1 MKFNKNMLEKKWVA
15 YTIATC
21 SAVVLYL
28 ALVNIG
34 KFFAFLGTVF
44 SYLAPVILGMI
55 LAMVLNPIF
64 MFFQRTILKRIKKE
78 VLRKIVSMVLTSI
91 FMLAIMTLL
100 VMAIIPQVINSI
112 VSIASNW
119 ASYEET
125 LYILSQDISDYAK
138 MFGLD
143 VSGFTELGGEI
154 VQWIANYIAENI
166 GQIVDFSYSIGVS
179 VFNGVVGFILAVYFL
194 MDKDRLRDSSRRL
207 FKAMM
212 PEKIYTDVHDF
223 TRKCYVILVHYIGSS
238 LLDALIVG
246 ATNSIFMLIAGMPY
260 PLLVS
265 VAVAVTNLAPTFG
278 PIVGCAIGSF
288 VLLLVNPWYVLW
300 FVIFT
305 LILQTIDGSV
315 IKPKLYGNTFG
326 VPAVWI
332 LIMIIVGGR
341 IFGFWGIMLAI
352 PATAVFAYI
361 FETFISDRIDQK
373 NEMKETKKR
382 IEKY

>member
-34 KFFAFLGTVF
+34 KFFAFLGMLMDF
-44 SYLAPVILGMI
+44 FMPVILGLV
-55 LAMVLNPIF
+55 LAMILNPIF
-64 MFFQRTILKRIKKE
+64 MFFQKTILKKINKE
-78 VLRKIVSMVLTSI
+78 MLRRGISMVLTSI
-91 FMLAIMTLL
+91 VVLAIMVLL
-100 VMAIIPQVINSI
+100 VMSIIPSIVNSI
-112 VSIASNW
+112 ISIGSNWKTYEESLYVLSVSIR
-119 ASYEET
+119 T
-125 LYILSQDISDYAK
+125 YAD

-143 VSGFTELGGEI
+143 VSGFTEMGSEI
-154 VQWIANYIAENI
+154 VRWVADYIANNFS
-166 GQIVDFSYSIGVS
+166 QIVDMSYSIGVG
-179 VFNGVVGFILAVYFL
+179 VFNAVVGFIIAIYFL
-194 MDKDRLRDSSRRL
+194 MDKDRLKDSSRSL
-207 FKAMM
+207 FKALL
-212 PEKIYTDVHDF
+212 PEKPYVDVHDF
-223 TRKCYVILVHYIGSS
+223 SRKCYSILVRYIGAS
-238 LLDALIVG
+238 LLDALIIGV
-246 ATNSIFMLIAGMPY
+246 ANSIFMMITGMPY
-260 PLLVS
+260 VLLVS
-265 VAVAVTNLAPTFG
+265 FIVAVTNLAPTFG

-305 LILQTIDGSV
+305 LILQTIDGYV

-361 FETFISDRIDQK
+361 FETFISDMIARK
-373 NEMKETKKR
+373 NEMKETKKK